1 MGYVGGRE
9 ASSILLDGLRRLEYR
24 GYDSA
29 GIGTIDSKHKLNVVK
44 DVGKVEQ
51 LAQKTEL
58 GGLRGIAGIAH
69 TRWAT
74 HGGVTSE
81 NAHPHLSCKQEVAIV
96 HNGIIENYLELRQEL
111 EGRGHRFISETDSE
125 VIAHLIEEVYERKKD
140 LLSTLID
147 VVQRLKGAYAF
158 AAILVDAPNVMVGAR
173 QDAPLVVGLGKSENF
188 LASDALAFIGNTDRV
203 VFLDNRELV
212 LLTEK
217 NVKIYDFAGNLIQKP
232 ATQIAWELGSVSRR
246 EFEHYTLK
254 EIHEQKDAVL
264 QALRQDP
271 RSVDYFVD
279 AVQGAGKVYLTGCG
293 TSFHAAL
300 LAKLLFT
307 SYAKI
312 PVEVLLSSEFEQYEG
327 MLDEKSLLIAV
338 SQSGETADVLSAVK
352 AAKKMGARV
361 LSIVNAMGSTLVR
374 ESACTLLNNCG
385 PEIGVAATKSFTAQ
399 LMIFNMLALRL
410 GHRDDELSELW
421 STGSLVE
428 KALGLEDQVREM
440 TERIH
445 VANDFY
451 FVGRSIHHPLALEGA
466 LKLKE
471 LSYIHAEGM
480 AAGELKHG
488 SLALISE
495 GVPVVVLNP
504 EDATYA
510 DTLSNASE
518 VKARGGRIIGV
529 SNKPSKVYDEYIEIP
544 AAPPVLY
551 PVLEAVPLQMMAY
564 YAAISRQQNPD
575 YPRNLAKS
583 VTVK

>member
-1 MGYVGGRE
+1 MGYVGDRE
-9 ASSILLDGLRRLEYR
+9 ATSILLDGLRRLEYR

-29 GIGTIDSKHKLNVVK
+29 GISTLDSNRKIHVVK

-51 LAQKTEL
+51 LAQKAEL
-58 GGLRGIAGIAH
+58 SGLRGIAGLAH

-74 HGGVTSE
+74 HGGVTML
-81 NAHPHLSCKQEVAIV
+81 NAHPHLSCNREVTIV
-96 HNGIIENYLELRQEL
+96 HNGIIENYLELRRDL
-111 EGRGHRFISETDSE
+111 DAKGHLFVSDTDSE
-125 VIAHLIEEVYERKKD
+125 VIAHLVEAVYRNKKD
-140 LLSTLID
+140 VLPALTD
-147 VVQRLKGAYAF
+147 VVRQLKGAYAF
-158 AAILVDAPNVMVGAR
+158 AAILADAPNVMVGAR
-173 QDAPLVVGLGKSENF
+173 QDAPLVVGLGNGENF
-188 LASDALAFIGNTDRV
+188 LASDALAFIGHTDRV
-203 VFLDNRELV
+203 IFLDNRELV

-217 NVKIYDFAGNLIQKP
+217 NVTIYDFEGNVKQKP

-254 EIHEQKDAVL
+254 EIHEQKETVL

-271 RSVDYFVD
+271 RSVDVFVD
-279 AVQGAGKVYLTGCG
+279 ALERAGKVYITGCG

-307 SYAKI
+307 TYAKI
-312 PVEVLLSSEFEQYEG
+312 PVEVLLSSEFDQYEEL
-327 MLDEKSLLIAV
+327 LDKKALLIAV

-352 AAKKMGARV
+352 AARKMGV
-361 LSIVNAMGSTLVR
+361 KVCSIVNAMGSTLVR
-374 ESACTLLNNCG
+374 ESECTLLNNCG
-385 PEIGVAATKSFTAQ
+385 PEIGVAATKSFTSQ

-410 GHRDDELSELW
+410 GQREAELSDLW
-421 STGSLVE
+421 STGRLVE
-428 KALGLEDQVREM
+428 KTLGLDAQIQEIADRL
-440 TERIH
+440 H

-451 FVGRSIHHPLALEGA
+451 FVGRSLHHPLALEGA

-504 EDATYA
+504 EDGTYG

-529 SNKPSKVYDEYIEIP
+529 STKPSKVYDEYIEIP
-544 AAPPVLY
+544 VAAPNIY
-551 PVLEAVPLQMMAY
+551 PVLEAVPLQMLAY
-564 YAAISRQQNPD
+564 YAAVSRQQNPD